1 MAKKSKDESQ
11 EVKDFVE
18 IKNFVLERNEERL
31 TKLLD
36 ALEQSGG
43 VVRTALEL
51 TGISTNTFYRYFKN
65 NKDVQE
71 KIRECRTIGVLHV
84 TDVLYQ
90 QALNGDKHAIATY
103 LKFSPDAKAL
113 GWKQESSVNITNV
126 EPLSDE
132 EKANVIKEHFGELK

>member
-1 MAKKSKDESQ
+1 MDKKSNEK
-11 EVKDFVE
+11 VKDFV
-18 IKNFVLERNEERL
+18 IIRNEERL
-31 TKLLD
+31 KALLD
-36 ALEQSGG
+36 ALEKSGG
-43 VVRTALEL
+43 IVHTALEL

-65 NKDVQE
+65 NKDVQD
-71 KIRECRTIGVLHV
+71 KIRECRAIGVLHV